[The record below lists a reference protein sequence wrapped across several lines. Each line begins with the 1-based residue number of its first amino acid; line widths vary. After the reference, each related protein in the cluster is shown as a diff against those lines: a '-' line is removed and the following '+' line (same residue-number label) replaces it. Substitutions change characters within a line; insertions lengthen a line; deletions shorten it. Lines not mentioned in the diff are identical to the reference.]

1 MLNPKEPIQLSDSQP
16 ANKIE
21 HNSEQ
26 SDDNTSVKRTRNN
39 YTVAEKR
46 FLQEKYR
53 CLVKKYRL
61 PRQIARD
68 MYLLAKFKFPYNIV
82 SSLIVVISIIA

>member
-1 MLNPKEPIQLSDSQP
+1 MLNPKKPIHLSDGHP
-16 ANKIE
+16 TNKIE

-26 SDDNTSVKRTRNN
+26 LDEDTNVKRTRNN

-53 CLVKKYRL
+53 CLAKKYRL

-68 MYLLAKFKFPYNIV
+68 MYLLAKFKFP
-82 SSLIVVISIIA
+82 